1 MADKAISELTQAL
14 QITNEDLFV
23 LEQSG
28 EAKKLKGET
37 LLDFVTLSVVSV
49 TVTTLP
55 AGSSATATYDKS
67 TGTLA
72 LGIPHGSKGDTG
84 ATGATG
90 PANVLTIGS
99 VTSGKVASA
108 TITGEAPN
116 QVLNLVL
123 EKGEKGD
130 KGDKGEKGNAFTYAD
145 FTPDQLAALK
155 GEKGDTGSQGE
166 PGPPGKDGITPEIVE
181 GELVTVPS
189 AGGGTDLSL
198 GITGA
203 QVGQI
208 AKITAVD
215 TEGKPTTWEP
225 VDMVGMSNDWML
237 LADITL
243 GEDSAVI
250 KIDKTPSGGSFS
262 IRELAFFGGIKCD
275 TVNKKLALSVN
286 GKIGYGNPMVNLG
299 EVLNAAESDTE
310 YLAAYVNVL
319 PECLFSRVQHSQY
332 NPLFMNR
339 NTPSFSASALRN
351 EAQIANQS
359 LGDPITVFAIAPWS
373 DGKSGVF
380 KAGTSLKFYGRE

>member
-1 MADKAISELTQAL
+1 MADKAITDLTQAL

-28 EAKKLKGET
+28 EAKKLKGAT
-37 LLDFVTLSVVSV
+37 LLDYVTLSVVSV

-72 LGIPHGSKGDTG
+72 LGIPQGNKGDTG

-145 FTPDQLAALK
+145 FTPGQLAALK

-166 PGPPGKDGITPEIVE
+166 PGPPGKDGITPELVE
-181 GELVTVPS
+181 GELVEVPS
-189 AGGGTDLSL
+189 AGGGSDPSL

-203 QVGQI
+203 TVGQI

-215 TEGKPTTWEP
+215 TNGKPTAWEAVDMDAEKFPKFTKLLTHTITKDELDSSPIAFVWGTAQIPNLNDFNVFVLSIAHPDGVQITFNKWVRLKINNTLMGNICGFSQAAAPQYVITANRLFGVWISGNYYNPKNISVPVLVPPQSSSTYQSNLPVSEP
-225 VDMVGMSNDWML
+225 VTSIGFSSYA
-237 LADITL
+237 AD
-243 GEDSAVI
+243 
-250 KIDKTPSGGSFS
+250 
-262 IRELAFFGGIKCD
+262 
-275 TVNKKLALSVN
+275 
-286 GKIGYGNPMVNLG
+286 YGLT
-299 EVLNAAESDTE
+299 A
-310 YLAAYVNVL
+310 
-319 PECLFSRVQHSQY
+319 
-332 NPLFMNR
+332 
-339 NTPSFSASALRN
+339 
-351 EAQIANQS
+351 
-359 LGDPITVFAIAPWS
+359 
-373 DGKSGVF
+373 GVVVEIWGA
-380 KAGTSLKFYGRE
+380 K